1 MKLMRVYR
9 VLPFHDSSAMF
20 LSWIS
25 MLMVFVASLA
35 LIGAISL
42 SHVIG
47 LWNRSI
53 SGSLT
58 IQISTSLLTG
68 EPRGDD
74 IQKDIDVTLSMLEG
88 TKGVEQAKLLSGE
101 EMNKLM
107 EPWLG
112 DLQNIEDLPIPKL
125 IDVTLSKDKS
135 FDSLSFQ
142 TRLAEAVPFAKMDS
156 HRIWL
161 SHLIETAQG
170 IKDMIT
176 IVLLLLILTTSFTVV
191 YTTSSSMAVHQ
202 DALHLLHIMGARD
215 TMIAIQYATR
225 DFLRSLMGGII
236 GIIFVFPIVW
246 VVSSL
251 INPLK
256 DPLFEQAS
264 LTLSDWYLIL
274 SMPVLIALLS
284 FTTAFVT
291 VMKALRKS
299 V

>member
-1 MKLMRVYR
+1 MRLFKVYR
-9 VLPFHDSSAMF
+9 VLPFHDSSALF

-25 MLMVFVASLA
+25 LLMVFVASLA
-35 LIGAISL
+35 LIGAFSL

-68 EPRGDD
+68 ESRGEDV
-74 IQKDIDVTLSMLEG
+74 QKDIDITLSMLDG
-88 TKGVEQAKLLSGE
+88 TKGVEKAALLSAQ

-112 DLQNIEDLPIPKL
+112 DLQNIEDLPLPKL

-135 FDSLSFQ
+135 FDSLTFQ

-176 IVLLLLILTTSFTVV
+176 VVLLLLILTTSFTVI
-191 YTTSSSMAVHQ
+191 YTTCSSLAVHQ

-215 TMIAIQYATR
+215 TMIAIQYGMR
-225 DFLRSLMGGII
+225 DFVRALMGGCI
-236 GIIFVFPIVW
+236 GLIFVFPIVW
-246 VVSSL
+246 VVGSL

-264 LTLSDWYLIL
+264 LTASDWYFVL
-274 SMPVLIALLS
+274 SMPILIAFMS
-284 FTTAFVT
+284 FMTAFTT
-291 VMKALRKS
+291 VMKSLRKS